1 MKKSKNRTEQRG
13 LPCGSF
19 WCERMEHGVAISYL
33 HTTFSIACWLT
44 RDTYLTRNRLHLC

>member
-1 MKKSKNRTEQRG
+1 MNKSRSRTELLG

-19 WCERMEHGVAISYL
+19 WRERMEHDVSISYL
-33 HTTFSIACWLT
+33 HTAYSIAYWLT